1 MMPEWAHPLA
11 FSPAPD
17 PAAFHE
23 RRVNPRV
30 RFRSSILPYG
40 LPEHRPWKGQ
50 GEDAMSEFIRSGA
63 IMLMAVV
70 VLAAG
75 VAVIFYG

>member
-1 MMPEWAHPLA
+1 MA
-11 FSPAPD
+11 
-17 PAAFHE
+17 
-23 RRVNPRV
+23 V
-30 RFRSSILPYG
+30 
-40 LPEHRPWKGQ
+40 
-50 GEDAMSEFIRSGA
+50 SEFIRSGA